1 VNAPDLWPRRRDPA
15 DLHYWEVGG
24 APPRGRR
31 LAPAGLLA
39 ILRRNRG
46 LIGGTLLLSLL
57 AGLMVLRGVAP
68 RYRATASLRIDP
80 HPARVLGTEEG
91 QADAAGPEADRALQ
105 TEADMLGSRALAERV
120 ARRMR
125 LADDPGFLRAMDAAL
140 PTAPPAAR
148 WDALVALL
156 GDHLSVAVPR
166 NSRVV
171 QLAFEARE
179 PAAAAALANGF
190 ALGFIDYNL
199 ARRVAASRYSLSF
212 LAARLEEA
220 KARLEGSQRALV
232 GYARGAG
239 LVDVSAAG
247 GGSPAGGEA
256 PRSLAAAAMVDLNQ
270 AHDAAAAGR
279 LAAEERWRA
288 AEGAPLLS
296 VPEVLGDP
304 AVQALTRRRAELSAE
319 LDRLNERLAPE
330 HPLVR
335 QQQAEIDGLDRQIR
349 ALGADQVAA
358 LDRRFRAAAGEEAA
372 LGARLAGLKGAV
384 LDEQDRGVRYATLAR
399 EVEINRQLFDALLAR
414 YRQAGAEAGLSADN
428 VSVVDMAAP
437 PLRPVWPRP
446 VPVMAT
452 SLTLGLGL
460 CAILLFG
467 RERWWRDAVRSPG
480 EVERKLGLPL
490 LEAVPLVRS
499 GGGVVAELDDP
510 LSPTAEVFQAI
521 RAALEVATDEGR
533 PRTLLVTSS
542 GPGEGK
548 TTAALALARA
558 LERDGRVLLVDA
570 DLRKPALHHY
580 LECDNARGLACLL
593 GGTAGIDAAVQA
605 TAHPGLHFL
614 AAGPTAPNPGQL
626 LGGAGLAGLLAEL
639 GQRYDL
645 VILDGPPVLARA
657 DAPRL
662 ARAAAATLFVVEAN
676 RAGSDGVRVALG
688 RLAQARATVAGAILT
703 KFDAAAAG
711 YGKDPYAAGCWS

>member
-1 VNAPDLWPRRRDPA
+1 M
-15 DLHYWEVGG
+15 
-24 APPRGRR
+24 
-31 LAPAGLLA
+31 APAGLLA
-39 ILRRNRG
+39 VLRRNRW
-46 LIGGTLLLSLL
+46 LIAVTMMLSLL
-57 AGLMVLRGVAP
+57 TGVAVLKLAQP
-68 RYRATASLRIDP
+68 RYRATASLRIDQRT
-80 HPARVLGTEEG
+80 ARVLGTEEASA
-91 QADAAGPEADRALQ
+91 QAGNDAEADRVLQ
-105 TEADMLGSRALAERV
+105 TEADMLASRTLAERV

-125 LADDPGFLRAMDAAL
+125 LASDPGFPGAIGAAL

-148 WDALVALL
+148 WDALVSIL
-156 GDHLSVAVPR
+156 DEHLSVTVPR
-166 NSRVV
+166 NSRVI
-171 QLAFEARE
+171 QLAFEARD
-179 PAAAAALANGF
+179 PDAAAALANGF

-199 ARRVAASRYSLSF
+199 SRRVAASHYSLAF
-212 LAARLEEA
+212 LSARLEEA
-220 KARLEGSQRALV
+220 KGRLESSQRALV
-232 GYARGAG
+232 TYARRAG
-239 LVDVSAAG
+239 LVDASAAATV
-247 GGSPAGGEA
+247 AGGEA
-256 PRSLAAAAMVDLNQ
+256 PRSLTAAAMVDLNQ

-279 LAAEERWRA
+279 LAAEERWQA
-288 AEGAPLLS
+288 AAGAPLLT

-304 AVQALTRRRAELSAE
+304 AVQALTRRRAELVAE
-319 LDRLNERLAPE
+319 RERLNERLTPD
-330 HPLVR
+330 HPLMR

-349 ALGADQVAA
+349 ALAEDQVAA
-358 LDRRFRAAAGEEAA
+358 LDRRYRAAAGEEAA
-372 LGARLAGLKGAV
+372 LGARLGALKGAM

-437 PLRPVWPRP
+437 PLRPVWPRTLP
-446 VPVMAT
+446 ILGTALFAGVG
-452 SLTLGLGL
+452 LTAL
-460 CAILLFG
+460 LLFG

-490 LEAVPLVRS
+490 LEAVPMVRS
-499 GGGVVAELDDP
+499 GGGLVAELDNP

-521 RAALEVATDEGR
+521 RAALELATDEGR

-570 DLRKPALHHY
+570 DLRKPALHQY
-580 LECDNARGLACLL
+580 LDCDNARGLACLL
-593 GGTAGIDAAVQA
+593 DGRGEVEEAVQP
-605 TAHPGLHFL
+605 TLHPGLDFL
-614 AAGPTAPNPGQL
+614 AAGPAAANPGQL
-626 LGGAGLAGLLAEL
+626 LAGAGLGVLLAEL
-639 GQRYDL
+639 GRRYDL

-676 RAGSDGVRVALG
+676 RAGSEGVRVALG

-711 YGKDPYAAGCWS
+711 FGKNPYAAGMWS

>member
-1 VNAPDLWPRRRDPA
+1 M
-15 DLHYWEVGG
+15 G
-24 APPRGRR
+24 APPARRR

-39 ILRRNRG
+39 VLRRNRA
-46 LIGGTLLLSLL
+46 LIAATLLLALA
-57 AGLMVLRGVAP
+57 AGLAVVKGAP
-68 RYRATASLRIDP
+68 PRFRATATLRIDQ
-80 HPARVLGTEEG
+80 HPARVLGTEESAPDG
-91 QADAAGPEADRALQ
+91 EAGAETDRALQ

-125 LADDPGFLRAMDAAL
+125 LLADPGFPAAMGATL
-140 PTAPPAAR
+140 PATPPAAR
-148 WDALVALL
+148 WDALVSIL
-156 GDHLSVAVPR
+156 GDHLTVTVPR

-171 QLAFEARE
+171 QLAFDARE

-199 ARRVAASRYSLSF
+199 ARRMAASRYSLAF
-212 LAARLEEA
+212 LGARLDEA
-220 KARLEGSQRALV
+220 KARLESSQRALT
-232 GYARGAG
+232 GYARRAG
-239 LVDVSAAG
+239 LVDASAAAPA
-247 GGSPAGGEA
+247 PAGGEA
-256 PRSLAAAAMVDLNQ
+256 PRSLTAAAMVDLNQ

-304 AVQALTRRRAELSAE
+304 AIQSLARRRAELAAE

-349 ALGADQVAA
+349 ALGAEQVAA

-414 YRQAGAEAGLSADN
+414 FRQVSAEAGSSADN

-452 SLTLGLGL
+452 ALFAGLGL
-460 CAILLFG
+460 AALLLFG

-499 GGGVVAELDDP
+499 GGGLVAELDDP

-521 RAALEVATDEGR
+521 RAALELATDKGR

-558 LERDGRVLLVDA
+558 LDRDGRVLLVDA

-580 LECDNARGLACLL
+580 LECGNARGLSCLL
-593 GGTAGIDAAVQA
+593 GGQGEVADAVQR
-605 TAHPGLHFL
+605 TAHPGLDFL
-614 AAGPTAPNPGQL
+614 AAGPSAPNPGQL
-626 LGGAGLAGLLAEL
+626 LAGAALPLLLAEL
-639 GQRYDL
+639 GTRYDL

-676 RAGSDGVRVALG
+676 RAGSDGVRLALA

-703 KFDAAAAG
+703 KFDAAAVTARTLTR
-711 YGKDPYAAGCWS
+711 